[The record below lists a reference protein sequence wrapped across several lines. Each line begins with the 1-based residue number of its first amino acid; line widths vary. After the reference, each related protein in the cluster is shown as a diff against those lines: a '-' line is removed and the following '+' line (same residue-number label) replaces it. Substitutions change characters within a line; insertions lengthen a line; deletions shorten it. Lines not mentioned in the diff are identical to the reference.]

1 MGRVNKGINCSVK
14 ECTEQAEKSMSESKG
29 RMADDLDLSSTS
41 KRIYLWRNHYKEWK
55 KATKEDRETE
65 RARWK

>member
-1 MGRVNKGINCSVK
+1 MGRVNKGINCSIQA
-14 ECTEQAEKSMSESKG
+14 CSEQAEKSMSESKG
-29 RMADDLDLSSTS
+29 RMANDLDISSNT
-41 KRIYLWRNHYKEWK
+41 KRIYLCKNHYKDWK

>member
-1 MGRVNKGINCSVK
+1 MGRVNKGINCSVQG
-14 ECTEQAEKSMSESKG
+14 CSEQAERSMSEGKG
-29 RMADDLDLSSTS
+29 RMATDLDFSST
-41 KRIYLWRNHYKEWK
+41 NKEWK

>member
-1 MGRVNKGINCSVK
+1 MGRVNKGITCSVK
-14 ECTEQAEKSMSESKG
+14 GCTEQAEKSMSESKV
-29 RMADDLDLSSTS
+29 RMANDLDLSSTN
-41 KRIYLWRNHYKEWK
+41 KRIYLCRNHYKEWK

>member
-14 ECTEQAEKSMSESKG
+14 GCTEQAEKSMSESKG
-29 RMADDLDLSSTS
+29 RMANVLDLSSTN
-41 KRIYLWRNHYKEWK
+41 KRIYLCRNHYKEWK
-55 KATKEDRETE
+55 KATKEERETE

>member
-1 MGRVNKGINCSVK
+1 MGRVNKGINCSVQG
-14 ECTEQAEKSMSESKG
+14 CSEQAEKSMSESKG
-29 RMADDLDLSSTS
+29 RMAIDLDFASTS
-41 KRIYLWRNHYKEWK
+41 KRIYLCKNNYKEWK

>member
-1 MGRVNKGINCSVK
+1 MGRVNKGITCSVK
-14 ECTEQAEKSMSESKG
+14 GCTEPAEKSMSESKG
-29 RMADDLDLSSTS
+29 RMANDLDLSSTN
-41 KRIYLWRNHYKEWK
+41 KRIYLCRTHYKEWK